1 MSRNTQQG
9 AAVGTDTV
17 TETRPGPFRRLRA
30 QPGFRTAAVVFV
42 LTVVLGLGGP
52 AAYAYWSQST
62 AVTITGLPTA
72 KVQTPAP
79 PVCTTRALANEI
91 SWPAVTDVD
100 PDVVYVLSFAV
111 NGRTKTYAVPRST
124 TTVKPVY
131 LSGLS
136 DALGRTPYDKVPLA
150 VTLRTATVK
159 KDVPSVTPISE
170 GDILAPSQASTLQM
184 FYYAPPGLL
193 GYPCSR

>member
-1 MSRNTQQG
+1 MSRKTQQG
-9 AAVGTDTV
+9 AAVGADTV
-17 TETRPGPFRRLRA
+17 TETRPGPLKRLRA

-62 AVTITGLPTA
+62 AVTISGLPTA
-72 KVQTPAP
+72 KVETPSAP
-79 PVCTTRALANEI
+79 GCNARTLPNQI
-91 SWPAVTDVD
+91 SWTGVSDVD
-100 PDVVYVLSFAV
+100 SDVVYVLSFTV
-111 NGRTKTYAVPRST
+111 NGRTKTYAVPRT
-124 TTVKPVY
+124 TTMVKPLY
-131 LSGLS
+131 LSGLNE
-136 DALGRTPYDKVPLA
+136 ALGRTPYENVPMA

-159 KDVPSVTPISE
+159 KVPSVVTAISE
-170 GDILAPSQASTLQM
+170 SDVLAASQPATLQM

>member
-1 MSRNTQQG
+1 MSRKTQQG
-9 AAVGTDTV
+9 AAAGTDAV
-17 TETRPGPFRRLRA
+17 TETRPGPLRRLRA

-62 AVTITGLPTA
+62 AVTISGLPTA
-72 KVQTPAP
+72 KVQTPAA
-79 PVCTTRALANEI
+79 PVCTTRVLANEI
-91 SWPAVTDVD
+91 NWTAVTDVD
-100 PDVVYVLSFAV
+100 SDVVYVLSFAV

-124 TTVKPVY
+124 TMVKPVY

-136 DALGRTPYDKVPLA
+136 DALGRTPYDKVSLT

-170 GDILAPSQASTLQM
+170 GDVLSASQASTLPM
-184 FYYAPPGLL
+184 FYYSPPGLL
-193 GYPCSR
+193 AYPCSR